1 MTVCFRRFGS
11 YGTLR
16 TVSRV
21 RLSTTSYVVLGMIAL
36 RGPSTSYDLKRAIG
50 RSVGYFWSFPHAQ
63 LYSEPKRLADA
74 GLLDVHEEDA
84 GRRRKTFTITKAG
97 RTELRDWLAQPVGQ
111 HLEIR
116 DVAEIKL
123 FFSELATADDI
134 KRLAEEQAQQHEARI
149 AIYEEM
155 QDKYGDIDDVAGRM
169 IPLGLGLAM
178 EHAALGFWR
187 DTLKKL
193 DRGALPVSGRAREAK
208 G

>member
-1 MTVCFRRFGS
+1 M
-11 YGTLR
+11 
-16 TVSRV
+16 SRV

-63 LYSEPKRLADA
+63 LYSEPKRLTDA
-74 GLLDVHEEDA
+74 GLLELHEEDS
-84 GRRRKTFTITKAG
+84 GRRRKTFTITADGKAA
-97 RTELRDWLAQPVGQ
+97 LRDWLAEPVGA

-123 FFSELATADDI
+123 FFSELATPDDI
-134 KRLAEEQAQQHEARI
+134 ERLAKEQAQQHEARI

-155 QDKYGDIDDVAGRM
+155 QRKYGAIDDVAGRM

-178 EHAALGFWR
+178 ERAALGFWR
-187 DTLKKL
+187 DTL
-193 DRGALPVSGRAREAK
+193 DRLARGELPVSGRAREARE
-208 G
+208 

>member
-1 MTVCFRRFGS
+1 M
-11 YGTLR
+11 
-16 TVSRV
+16 SRV

-74 GLLDVHEEDA
+74 GLLELHEEAA
-84 GRRRKTFTITKAG
+84 GRRRKTFTITEGG
-97 RTELRDWLAQPVGQ
+97 RAALRDWLAEPVGA

-123 FFSELATADDI
+123 FFSELATPDDVE
-134 KRLAEEQAQQHEARI
+134 RLAKEQAEQHEARI

-155 QDKYGDIDDVAGRM
+155 QRKYGAIDDVAARM
-169 IPLGLGLAM
+169 IPLELGLAM
-178 EHAALGFWR
+178 ERAALGFWR
-187 DTLKKL
+187 DTL
-193 DRGALPVSGRAREAK
+193 DRLARGELPISGRAREARE
-208 G
+208 